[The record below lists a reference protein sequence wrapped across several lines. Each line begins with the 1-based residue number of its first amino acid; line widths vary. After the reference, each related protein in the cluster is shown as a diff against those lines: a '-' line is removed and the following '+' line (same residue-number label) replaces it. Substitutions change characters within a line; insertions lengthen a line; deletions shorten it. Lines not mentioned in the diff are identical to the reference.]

1 MSSPVPTPRKDATQS
16 GSNGPPPP
24 RSGNATTTTTTTTTT
39 PAQGGGAPKGA
50 GGQHAPSQQR
60 SSQDGQQQQHTP
72 RGPGGGPNTM
82 GGRGPGNFNPNF
94 MMGRGMGGR
103 GQGGVPGQQGPPMFV
118 PYGPQSIPMGSY
130 PGGPGGA
137 GRGMPQGM
145 HPNYMQAQMAM
156 AAQAQ
161 MLQQQGMRVGP
172 PPGGGGGVPGG
183 GGGTPGGPSIG
194 GGSNASPSPSV
205 ATPARERKPIKIFNP
220 NTKAEVK
227 IEKSEEVIKAEAEAK
242 KRKEEADKKAAEEK
256 EKLLE
261 AARKQQQQQQQE
273 QQQQQNKSAAQVVAA
288 AASQQQAP
296 AVPQSPQQAM
306 PPSAPSSA
314 QPPARP
320 SFANLAA
327 KKPTPPPVTAA
338 PQKAPESSTDAAS
351 SPQKPPAQNQPAKVS
366 AADVVKLAA
375 ETARKTTISDVPQS
389 TAAQKLVQP
398 PSAPPPSS
406 KAVATEP
413 PKPTSSPVPV
423 QASPPPPIP
432 KDEPKK
438 ALASTGEAVA
448 AVVEARASAA
458 QSTLPEPTLAE
469 KPKDG
474 KYTEEFLRSLM
485 DSPYSTTKFLKGFEV
500 PSDVEFWPVPG
511 FIAPPGVQSQQ
522 RNQSRGSRGGSRGGG
537 GGGGQPNWDKGA
549 RGGGDG
555 QWEHRSLPD
564 DHNNRRGGNRRDGGY
579 GNNNQYRGPPPG
591 VVLPELHKTENVYV
605 IGKVQD
611 EEEKKQRE
619 FKSLLN
625 KLTPENFGKLLEK
638 VIDVGITEP
647 KTLIGLIGQMFDKAL
662 TEPIFSAI
670 YADMCAKL
678 SERFIKDN
686 VQFIDT
692 AAPEGQNQITFKR
705 VLLNKC
711 QEAFESGDAQIKANY
726 KLVEKHKKACKTP
739 LTKEDAERIAKEE
752 ASKDGSAD
760 VKPEDLEEGE
770 IAPTPKVKTLEELE
784 LDRRREMN
792 RLEEDLLK
800 SRRRMLGNIRFIGE
814 LFKKSMLTER
824 IMHTCIQKLLKEG
837 DAGKEA
843 ATAAGEDEDDG
854 PSEPDEEDVEA
865 LSKLLTT
872 VGSMIDHPKAEA
884 YLNAYF
890 RRIETLTKASHL
902 SSRHRFMLQD
912 VIELRQKGWKVR
924 RQAEGPKKIDEI
936 HRDAQRQAMEQAR
949 GGDRR
954 GGSSG
959 RDRGGPGG
967 PGLRR
972 SDSRSSTSRLDGG
985 GDRRGSGRD
994 GDSRSSSSR
1003 NNSSKPMERPRIVQ
1017 KPRGSSILGGG
1028 SGGGSGGVGG
1038 GDGGDGEFKVVESRS
1053 NPPSRSNT
1061 PKLSSGKGS
1070 DLKEDSSRPET
1081 PRSDMES
1088 EFDDETGNEEER
1100 KRTLEYFLD
1109 DKDVGEAIKSIS
1121 TWNNAKVGIFIQQ
1134 LCTVGFDRR
1143 GMEWEASEDLTRE
1156 LSRSGYADA
1165 VLDGISEIFNDL
1177 EDVICDLPKA
1187 DSILAGL
1194 LAHPLADGTI
1204 KLADVAKALEAAKP
1218 DGGDDGQVVKEGLA
1232 LPLLCKLLVRVSKIE
1247 LEDSV
1252 KADAHA
1258 LVEEAN
1264 LDLLKF
1270 VAHYEDDKE
1279 GSLAEEIGRYEGL
1292 KEILDGE

>member
-1 MSSPVPTPRKDATQS
+1 M
-16 GSNGPPPP
+16 G
-24 RSGNATTTTTTTTTT
+24 
-39 PAQGGGAPKGA
+39 
-50 GGQHAPSQQR
+50 
-60 SSQDGQQQQHTP
+60 
-72 RGPGGGPNTM
+72 

-118 PYGPQSIPMGSY
+118 PYGPQGIPMGSY
-130 PGGPGGA
+130 PGGG
-137 GRGMPQGM
+137 GRGMGPQGM

-161 MLQQQGMRVGP
+161 MMQQQGMRVGP
-172 PPGGGGGVPGG
+172 PPGSVGGVPGVG
-183 GGGTPGGPSIG
+183 GGPPIG
-194 GGSNASPSPSV
+194 GAGAGSGGAAPAV
-205 ATPARERKPIKIFNP
+205 TTPVRERKPIKIFNP

-261 AARKQQQQQQQE
+261 AAQKQQQQQQQ
-273 QQQQQNKSAAQVVAA
+273 QPGKSAAQVVAA
-288 AASQQQAP
+288 AAQQEKATTTP
-296 AVPQSPQQAM
+296 PSPQQAP
-306 PPSAPSSA
+306 PPSAAAPS

-327 KKPTPPPVTAA
+327 KKPAPPPVAAA
-338 PQKAPESSTDAAS
+338 PQKPAPESSPPAAAA
-351 SPQKPPAQNQPAKVS
+351 SPQKPAAQQPPAS

-375 ETARKTTISDVPQS
+375 ETARKATISGAPSPSASSPQKS
-389 TAAQKLVQP
+389 AQP

-406 KAVATEP
+406 GSRATEP
-413 PKPTSSPVPV
+413 PKPTGSPVPP
-423 QASPPPPIP
+423 QGAPPPPPP
-432 KDEPKK
+432 KEETKK
-438 ALASTGEAVA
+438 APTSTGDAVA

-458 QSTLPEPTLAE
+458 QSSLPEATLAE
-469 KPKDG
+469 KPADG
-474 KYTEEFLRSLM
+474 KYSEEFLRSLR

-500 PSDVEFWPVPG
+500 PSDVDYWPVPG
-511 FIAPPGVQSQQ
+511 FIVPPGVQSSQQ
-522 RNQSRGSRGGSRGGG
+522 RNQSRGGRGGRGGG
-537 GGGGQPNWDKGA
+537 GGGGQPNWDKGG

-555 QWEHRSLPD
+555 NWEHRGLPD
-564 DHNNRRGGNRRDGGY
+564 EHNNRRGGNRRDGGY

-638 VIDVGITEP
+638 VVDVGITEP
-647 KTLIGLIGQMFDKAL
+647 KTLMGLIGQMFDKAL
-662 TEPIFSAI
+662 TEPIFSAL

-678 SERFIKDN
+678 SERLIRDN
-686 VQFIDT
+686 VQFVDT

-726 KLVEKHKKACKTP
+726 KLVEKHKKACNTP

-837 DAGKEA
+837 EAGKDA
-843 ATAAGEDEDDG
+843 SAAGGEDDDDG

-872 VGSMIDHPKAEA
+872 VGAMIDHAKAEA

-890 RRIETLTKASHL
+890 RRIESLTKAKHL

-912 VIELRQKGWKVR
+912 VIELRQKGWKER

-954 GGSSG
+954 GGGSG

-972 SDSRSSTSRLDGG
+972 SDSRSSTGRLDGG
-985 GDRRGSGRD
+985 GRDGDRRGGGRD
-994 GDSRSSSSR
+994 GDSRSSSNR

-1028 SGGGSGGVGG
+1028 SGGGSGGGAD
-1038 GDGGDGEFKVVESRS
+1038 GDFKVVEGRS

-1061 PKLSSGKGS
+1061 PKINTGK
-1070 DLKEDSSRPET
+1070 DVKDDSSRPET
-1081 PRSDMES
+1081 PRSDVGS
-1088 EFDDETGNEEER
+1088 EFDEETGNEEER

-1109 DKDVGEAIKSIS
+1109 DKDVGEAIKTIS
-1121 TWNNAKVGIFIQQ
+1121 TWNNAKIGIFIQQ
-1134 LCTVGFDRR
+1134 LCTVGFDKR
-1143 GMEWEASEDLTRE
+1143 GMEWEACEDLTRE
-1156 LSRSGYADA
+1156 LSRSGYSDA
-1165 VLDGISEIFNDL
+1165 VLDGIAEIFNDL
-1177 EDVICDLPKA
+1177 EDVLCDLPKA

-1194 LAHPLADGTI
+1194 LAHSLADGTI

-1218 DGGDDGQVVKEGLA
+1218 DGGDDGHVVKEGYA
-1232 LPLLCKLLVRVSKIE
+1232 LPLLCKLLVRVSQIE

-1270 VAHYEDDKE
+1270 VADFEDDKE
-1279 GSLAEEIGRYEGL
+1279 KALAAEIAHYQGL